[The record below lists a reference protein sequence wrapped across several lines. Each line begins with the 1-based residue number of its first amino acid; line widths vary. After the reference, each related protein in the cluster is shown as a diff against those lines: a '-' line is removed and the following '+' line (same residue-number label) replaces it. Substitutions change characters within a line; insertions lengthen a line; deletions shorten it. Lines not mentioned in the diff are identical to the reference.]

1 MIPNTHLLVGMYRER
16 KAAGLLQ
23 TWRKFF
29 LHHLYCKIMLETGE
43 MACRVGPADAS
54 LRLIS
59 DPAVISPA
67 VVFGANALN
76 VLTKTNASWE
86 LLYHHVLKFER

>member
-1 MIPNTHLLVGMYRER
+1 
-16 KAAGLLQ
+16 
-23 TWRKFF
+23 
-29 LHHLYCKIMLETGE
+29 